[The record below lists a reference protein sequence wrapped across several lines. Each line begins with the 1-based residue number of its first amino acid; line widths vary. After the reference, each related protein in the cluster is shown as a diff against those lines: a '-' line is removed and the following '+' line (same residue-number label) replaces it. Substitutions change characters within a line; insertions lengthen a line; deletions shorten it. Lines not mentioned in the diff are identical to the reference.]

1 MTAAPSA
8 VAAVQDILWCLG
20 LGCLLGLGRDVLRL
34 AFGQGSVREFLGDL
48 LTFAAAAVLVAGFSA
63 GVSAAGLARWYM
75 SAAVFLGAVCWRTAA
90 APLVHGIL
98 GCLAGLL
105 LLPLAPLH
113 RRIFAPISAEMKMQ
127 QQKIF
132 HFLSKKCR
140 NPQKTAKKQL
150 QNPTE
155 ILYN

>member
-63 GVSAAGLARWYM
+63 GVSAAGLAR
-75 SAAVFLGAVCWRTAA
+75 
-90 APLVHGIL
+90 
-98 GCLAGLL
+98 
-105 LLPLAPLH
+105 
-113 RRIFAPISAEMKMQ
+113 
-127 QQKIF
+127 
-132 HFLSKKCR
+132 
-140 NPQKTAKKQL
+140 
-150 QNPTE
+150 
-155 ILYN
+155 